1 MAKALFFVL
10 AALLFVAALA
20 EVEMDEQAELI
31 DYFMAEKRGMGR
43 NMRKYKYCQQWDQ
56 NCWCSRKSGKV
67 VFCNGAASGDNI

>member
-20 EVEMDEQAELI
+20 EVEMDEQAELL

>member
-43 NMRKYKYCQQWDQ
+43 NMRKYKYCQQFDQ
-56 NCWCSRKSGKV
+56 DCWCSRRNGRV
-67 VFCNGAASGDNI
+67 VFCNGAGSGATI